1 MRGRSL
7 AGPLVLIGIGTIFL
21 MKNLMPYLE
30 IMDFLR
36 DWWPAILIA
45 IGVVQLIERLA
56 KPDSAVR

>member
-1 MRGRSL
+1 MNGRSL

-21 MKNLMPYLE
+21 LRNLVPYLD

-45 IGVVQLIERLA
+45 IGLVQLIERLA
-56 KPDSAVR
+56 KPGSAVR